1 MSSAK
6 ETLSAKREDGAR
18 RLLMLYTQRRRLSST
33 LDRLNADIAAHERD
47 LDLVDGILGIIT

>member
-1 MSSAK
+1 
-6 ETLSAKREDGAR
+6 
-18 RLLMLYTQRRRLSST
+18 MLYTQRRRLSST